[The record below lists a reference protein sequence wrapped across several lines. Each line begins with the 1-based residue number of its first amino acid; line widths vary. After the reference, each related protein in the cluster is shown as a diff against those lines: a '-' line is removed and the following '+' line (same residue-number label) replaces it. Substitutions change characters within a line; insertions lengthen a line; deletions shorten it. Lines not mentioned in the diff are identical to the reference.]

1 MMVFTQMDRRAKSVD
16 QPVVPA
22 SMVTNVKRAPAGLIL
37 ETLSVSNVVKKKLL
51 KAIYASLAQKRPI
64 FLKVSV

>member
-1 MMVFTQMDRRAKSVD
+1 MLL
-16 QPVVPA
+16 A